1 MISSFLITNHH
12 FWQNFIYIRQR
23 FLSLAGNVPTLTRTG
38 AAPENDF
45 HEIEVSGE
53 WGGGGGGGGGSLV
66 GWGVWNT
73 LLVMKSWVNKNS
85 PSATLIPRLG
95 WPRKAERRTFL
106 PSSVPIPSNL
116 PRRGNWTARGIAQ
129 GETGWYSVM
138 ICNANGRESS
148 NFAEVRNL
156 LTAIG

>member
-45 HEIEVSGE
+45 HEIEVSG
-53 WGGGGGGGGGSLV
+53 GGGGGGGGGKWKV
-66 GWGVWNT
+66 GWKKT
-73 LLVMKSWVNKNS
+73 S
-85 PSATLIPRLG
+85 PSATLIPIPRLG

-106 PSSVPIPSNL
+106 PSSVPTPSNL

-138 ICNANGRESS
+138 LCNANGRESS

>member
-1 MISSFLITNHH
+1 MVGVGEVIGWFRCVKYINL
-12 FWQNFIYIRQR
+12 NFKKKVRKH
-23 FLSLAGNVPTLTRTG
+23 NP
-38 AAPENDF
+38 PN
-45 HEIEVSGE
+45 
-53 WGGGGGGGGGSLV
+53 
-66 GWGVWNT
+66 
-73 LLVMKSWVNKNS
+73 
-85 PSATLIPRLG
+85 ATLIPIPRLG